1 MPKIRKPAPAPAGL
15 NTAQRAELRA
25 LLGKVPAFD
34 PLPPHDVGEDAPPEL
49 IEAIQYVMAHG
60 IRTGAALR
68 AYEAGDQWLIDS
80 RIMDDLR
87 RLAQA

>member
-1 MPKIRKPAPAPAGL
+1 MAKAVKRTAPPRGM

-25 LLGKVPAFD
+25 LLDKVPAFD

-60 IRTGAALR
+60 IRTGVALR

-80 RIMDDLR
+80 RIMEDLR